1 MNDEN
6 IIQNFFFV
14 LSKVEPESDLH
25 TVSSSATLYVRH
37 ISDIPSP
44 VAFSRL
50 LFPFSP
56 LLSSVFCIMSPVFCL
71 LSPISFPTS
80 HVSCLPSPVY
90 FLPSLV
96 SRLLS
101 NIYCL
106 LSPVSHLLS
115 PADKAGGERLGELT
129 FWKTMGGCCPFY
141 STSDLYSLAV
151 PNYVNKSPN
160 NNLEGSRLNLSITII
175 ESIFTALTNFYSVL
189 YFTWLFKTCSSYR
202 SLVAGGRRPG
212 SGSGGG
218 LIGGRQKRG
227 GARKVG

>member
-1 MNDEN
+1 M
-6 IIQNFFFV
+6 
-14 LSKVEPESDLH
+14 EPESDLH

-50 LFPFSP
+50 LIPFSP
-56 LLSSVFCIMSPVFCL
+56 LLSSVFCIMSPVSCL

-90 FLPSLV
+90 FLPTLV

-101 NIYCL
+101 HIYCL
-106 LSPVSHLLS
+106 LSPVSRLLSPVSHPLS

-175 ESIFTALTNFYSVL
+175 ESIFTALNFN
-189 YFTWLFKTCSSYR
+189 
-202 SLVAGGRRPG
+202 
-212 SGSGGG
+212 
-218 LIGGRQKRG
+218 
-227 GARKVG
+227 

>member
-6 IIQNFFFV
+6 IIQNFCFV

-101 NIYCL
+101 NSSCVSHVSCL
-106 LSPVSHLLS
+106 TSPVSHLLS
-115 PADKAGGERLGELT
+115 VSCVCFLLAERAFKYITTLRC
-129 FWKTMGGCCPFY
+129 KKM
-141 STSDLYSLAV
+141 ST
-151 PNYVNKSPN
+151 VN
-160 NNLEGSRLNLSITII
+160 L
-175 ESIFTALTNFYSVL
+175 
-189 YFTWLFKTCSSYR
+189 
-202 SLVAGGRRPG
+202 
-212 SGSGGG
+212 
-218 LIGGRQKRG
+218 
-227 GARKVG
+227 